1 MPDALVRYET
11 TGDGASDCTHPTMS
25 IGDCPLPS
33 VAVAMRLSGSQ
44 RQPEIWALD
53 YRANDRASRLDG
65 FGRALCR
72 DETMTEQQYETYDPA
87 KHNRSTPQEVFGP
100 VVKVDKL
107 ENGGVYLI
115 TLNRPHRLNSIGDGL
130 SDALYDAFEEYRDDP
145 NARCAVLTG
154 AGRAFCAGADLINTA
169 ETREAEREGRESGNA
184 PIISRRKNPVPLSEA
199 LGLWKPTIA
208 AINGWAVAGGFMYAM
223 QCDIRIMSEEAKVGI
238 AETRWNMGGA
248 GWMTPL
254 TRQIGLGS
262 ALELT
267 LWGDT
272 QYDAERCHQLGW
284 VQRVV
289 PQELLLETALGY
301 ARRMLYLAPRE
312 VRNIKQALYR
322 GYYME
327 PMMAQQFGAA
337 IEQNLQGMNDSIEG
351 PKAFSEKRLPKFT
364 DT

>member
-1 MPDALVRYET
+1 MA
-11 TGDGASDCTHPTMS
+11 
-25 IGDCPLPS
+25 
-33 VAVAMRLSGSQ
+33 
-44 RQPEIWALD
+44 
-53 YRANDRASRLDG
+53 
-65 FGRALCR
+65 
-72 DETMTEQQYETYDPA
+72 EQQYEIYDPV
-87 KHNRSTPQEVFGP
+87 KHNRSTPQETFGP

-107 ENGGVYLI
+107 EDGGIYLI

-130 SDALYDAFEEYRDDP
+130 GEALYDAFVEYRDDP

-169 ETREAEREGRESGNA
+169 ATREAEREGRPS
-184 PIISRRKNPVPLSEA
+184 PVHVPDRRKSAVPLSEA

-208 AINGWAVAGGFMYAM
+208 AINGWAVAGGFMFAM

-238 AETRWNMGGA
+238 AEARWNMGGA
-248 GWMTPL
+248 GWMIPL

-262 ALELT
+262 AMELT

-289 PQELLLETALGY
+289 PQEMLLETALAY
-301 ARRMLYLAPRE
+301 ARRMLHLAPRA
-312 VRNIKQALYR
+312 VRNMKQALYR

-327 PMMAQQFGAA
+327 PLMAQQFGAA

-351 PKAFSEKRLPKFT
+351 PKAFSEKRLPNFT

>member
-1 MPDALVRYET
+1 MAEP
-11 TGDGASDCTHPTMS
+11 
-25 IGDCPLPS
+25 
-33 VAVAMRLSGSQ
+33 
-44 RQPEIWALD
+44 
-53 YRANDRASRLDG
+53 
-65 FGRALCR
+65 
-72 DETMTEQQYETYDPA
+72 QYESYDPA
-87 KHNRSTPQEVFGP
+87 KHNRATPQETFGP

-107 ENGGVYLI
+107 EDGGIYLI

-130 SDALYDAFEEYRDDP
+130 SEALYDAFVEYRDDP

-169 ETREAEREGRESGNA
+169 ETREAEREGRDGPP
-184 PIISRRKNPVPLSEA
+184 PIISRRKNPVPLSET
-199 LGLWKPTIA
+199 LNLWKPTIA
-208 AINGWAVAGGFMYAM
+208 AINGWAVAGGFMHAM

-238 AETRWNMGGA
+238 AEARWNMGGA
-248 GWMTPL
+248 GWMIPL

-262 ALELT
+262 AMELT

-289 PQELLLETALGY
+289 PQEMLLETALAY
-301 ARRMLYLAPRE
+301 ARRMLYLAPTA
-312 VRNIKQALYR
+312 VRNMKQALYR

-327 PMMAQQFGAA
+327 PLMAQQFGAA

-351 PKAFSEKRLPKFT
+351 PKAFSEKRRPKFT

>member
-1 MPDALVRYET
+1 MAEQPYE
-11 TGDGASDCTHPTMS
+11 
-25 IGDCPLPS
+25 I
-33 VAVAMRLSGSQ
+33 
-44 RQPEIWALD
+44 
-53 YRANDRASRLDG
+53 
-65 FGRALCR
+65 
-72 DETMTEQQYETYDPA
+72 YDPV
-87 KHNRSTPQEVFGP
+87 KHNRSTPQETFGP

-107 ENGGVYLI
+107 EDGGIYLI

-130 SDALYDAFEEYRDDP
+130 GEALYDAFVEYRDDP

-169 ETREAEREGRESGNA
+169 ATREAEREGRPS
-184 PIISRRKNPVPLSEA
+184 PVHVPDRRKSAVPLSEA

-208 AINGWAVAGGFMYAM
+208 AINGWAVAGGFMFAM

-238 AETRWNMGGA
+238 AEARWNMGGA
-248 GWMTPL
+248 GWMIPL

-262 ALELT
+262 AMELT

-289 PQELLLETALGY
+289 PQEMLLETALAY
-301 ARRMLYLAPRE
+301 ARRMLYLAPRA
-312 VRNIKQALYR
+312 VRNMKQALYR

-327 PMMAQQFGAA
+327 PLMAQQFGAA

-351 PKAFSEKRLPKFT
+351 PKAFSEKRLPNFT

>member
-1 MPDALVRYET
+1 M
-11 TGDGASDCTHPTMS
+11 SD
-25 IGDCPLPS
+25 
-33 VAVAMRLSGSQ
+33 
-44 RQPEIWALD
+44 
-53 YRANDRASRLDG
+53 
-65 FGRALCR
+65 
-72 DETMTEQQYETYDPA
+72 QQYETYDPA
-87 KHNRSTPQEVFGP
+87 VHNRSTPQEVFGP

-107 ENGGVYLI
+107 EGGGIYLI

-130 SDALYDAFEEYRDDP
+130 GEALYDAFVEYRDDR

-169 ETREAEREGRESGNA
+169 ATREAEREGRPSPVHVPDRSKNA
-184 PIISRRKNPVPLSEA
+184 VPLSER
-199 LGLWKPTIA
+199 LNLWKPTIA

-223 QCDIRIMSEEAKVGI
+223 QCDIRIMSEEARVGI
-238 AETRWNMGGA
+238 AEARWNMGGA
-248 GWMTPL
+248 GWMVPL

-289 PQELLLETALGY
+289 PREVLLETALEY
-301 ARRMLYLAPRE
+301 ARRMLYLAPRA
-312 VRNIKQALYR
+312 VRNMKQALYR

-327 PMMAQQFGAA
+327 PLMGQQFGAA

-351 PKAFSEKRLPKFT
+351 PKAVQRKAPAALH
-364 DT
+364 